1 VTVEARRYLWRV
13 SMNVQPHTSRGA
25 GLLLVHCAA
34 VSEDRQSAAVRLE
47 QALGG
52 ELARLLVFALVGRH
66 GRRGSSSP

>member
-1 VTVEARRYLWRV
+1 
-13 SMNVQPHTSRGA
+13 MNLQPHQPRGA

-34 VSEDRQSAAVRLE
+34 VDDDRPSASARLE

-52 ELARLLVFALVGRH
+52 ELARLLVHALVGAQ

>member
-1 VTVEARRYLWRV
+1 
-13 SMNVQPHTSRGA
+13 MNVQPHPSRGA

-34 VSEDRQSAAVRLE
+34 VSDDRTPAYARLE

-52 ELARLLVFALVGRH
+52 DLARLLVFALVGPQ